1 MAAIAA
7 HHWVALV
14 LIASAAG
21 EVLRDHTT
29 PGNATAIEPIA
40 PHSPPL
46 NHPGLPSRG
55 DWAAESFP
63 AIGPYQAPIAG
74 GVDCQPNSC
83 SSHTSKTLPL
93 PSSLTAGQE
102 MGGIWL
108 ATAPNCAVRKP
119 GNTCLARPV
128 TNGQPHE
135 MTAHPEP
142 RPARLPRGEPPS
154 REMRAINNSAQ
165 SSLNPYTTAQ
175 PSSCCFLGPP
185 CYRRSE
191 GEMRA
196 INYSTQSSLNT
207 YTRAQPNGSCSLG
220 PPCCRRSE

>member
-1 MAAIAA
+1 MSSINRWKNLRAEGPSESTSCQIPVLLIKLSTMAAIAA
-7 HHWVALV
+7 HHWVLLV

-63 AIGPYQAPIAG
+63 ATGPYQAPIAE
-74 GVDCQPNSC
+74 GVDCQLNSC
-83 SSHTSKTLPL
+83 CSYTSKTLPL
-93 PSSLTAGQE
+93 PPSSTAGQE

-119 GNTCLARPV
+119 GNTYLARPA

-142 RPARLPRGEPPS
+142 RPTRLPRGEQPS
-154 REMRAINNSAQ
+154 RGDARYQ
-165 SSLNPYTTAQ
+165 Q
-175 PSSCCFLGPP
+175 
-185 CYRRSE
+185 
-191 GEMRA
+191 
-196 INYSTQSSLNT
+196 
-207 YTRAQPNGSCSLG
+207 
-220 PPCCRRSE
+220 